1 LDGLER
7 NRDNNDNNIRDNDS
21 INDTDISDIDN
32 DNDND
37 NANTNIIFVCKR
49 KKECGYSNNI
59 DWAGKKENRLL
70 TKDCWTVTSRLFQIL
85 R

>member
-7 NRDNNDNNIRDNDS
+7 NRDNNSINDNNIRDNDSINDNNIRDNDS

-32 DNDND
+32 DN

-70 TKDCWTVTSRLFQIL
+70 TKD
-85 R
+85 

>member
-1 LDGLER
+1 MDGLER
-7 NRDNNDNNIRDNDS
+7 NRDNNSINDNNIRDNDS

-32 DNDND
+32 DN

-59 DWAGKKENRLL
+59 DWACKKENRLL
-70 TKDCWTVTSRLFQIL
+70 TKD
-85 R
+85 